1 MKIWSVLLRIGLVW
15 EFGLVRRLDF
25 VRKFSIALKV
35 GLVW

>member
-15 EFGLVRRLDF
+15 EFGLVR
-25 VRKFSIALKV
+25 KFSIAWKV